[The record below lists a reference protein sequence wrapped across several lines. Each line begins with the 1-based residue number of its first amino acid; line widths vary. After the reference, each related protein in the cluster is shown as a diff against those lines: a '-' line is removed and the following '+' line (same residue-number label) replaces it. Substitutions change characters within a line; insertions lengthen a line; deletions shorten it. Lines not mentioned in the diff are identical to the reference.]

1 MQLTILSRKIKKMRH
16 RPDRDT
22 RAAESLA
29 KLVLAGEK
37 VAAEQKASQI
47 MIDKARR
54 DAAAAQ
60 SKSKN
65 FL

>member
-1 MQLTILSRKIKKMRH
+1 MRT

-22 RAAESLA
+22 RAAEALA

-37 VAAEQKASQI
+37 IAAEKKASEI
-47 MIDKARR
+47 LIDRARR
-54 DAAAAQ
+54 DANATQ

>member
-1 MQLTILSRKIKKMRH
+1 MRH

-47 MIDKARR
+47 LIDRARR